1 MHRKMNATA
10 LATLSEWFLFNVN
23 DQRYLL
29 NYLSL
34 KLQIDDPVNG
44 FLKIV
49 AFGADIIQKRFSKV
63 DKVLQGLGFA
73 TALIGI
79 GLIFQLWNT
88 RKLDLFKTT
97 VYKYKFTGCYT
108 FELRY
113 HV

>member
-1 MHRKMNATA
+1 
-10 LATLSEWFLFNVN
+10 
-23 DQRYLL
+23 L

-79 GLIFQLWNT
+79 GLIFQL
-88 RKLDLFKTT
+88 
-97 VYKYKFTGCYT
+97 
-108 FELRY
+108 
-113 HV
+113 

>member
-1 MHRKMNATA
+1 
-10 LATLSEWFLFNVN
+10 
-23 DQRYLL
+23 
-29 NYLSL
+29 
-34 KLQIDDPVNG
+34 
-44 FLKIV
+44 
-49 AFGADIIQKRFSKV
+49 
-63 DKVLQGLGFA
+63 VLQGLGFA